1 MSDGYFVEHGEYL
14 CWCWAAQMKNEK
26 WHAYVS
32 FEKKADH
39 HKEIAPNM
47 RHRLKDEFDS
57 EIKAMNA
64 ASEHA
69 AKLSKEGGPGF

>member
-1 MSDGYFVEHGEYL
+1 MSDGYFIEHGDYF
-14 CWCWAAQMKNEK
+14 CWCRAARMKDEK

-47 RHRLKDEFDS
+47 RHRLKGGFDS

-64 ASEHA
+64 ATEHA
-69 AKLSKEGGPGF
+69 AKVGKQGEPGL